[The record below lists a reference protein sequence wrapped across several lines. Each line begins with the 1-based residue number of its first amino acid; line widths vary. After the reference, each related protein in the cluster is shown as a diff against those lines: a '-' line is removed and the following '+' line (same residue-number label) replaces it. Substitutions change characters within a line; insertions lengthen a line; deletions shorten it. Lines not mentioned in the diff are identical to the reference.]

1 MALLGANGAGKMTTL
16 RAISN
21 LVTPV
26 EGEICFLGKKTNGIP
41 PSKIVESGVA
51 HVMEGRGIFPKMSV
65 MDNLEMGAYSRKNN
79 KEINESYDMVFSH
92 FPVLKKRRRQLA
104 GTLSGGEQ
112 QILAIGR
119 GLMSKP
125 KILLS
130 DEASLGL
137 APLIIKEIVNI
148 IIQLHK
154 EEHVTILL
162 VEQNAK
168 MALNLAN
175 RAYVLE
181 TGKIVL
187 EGKSEDLI
195 KNYYVIKAYL
205 RV

>member
-1 MALLGANGAGKMTTL
+1 MALLGTNGAGKTTTL

-26 EGEICFLGKKTNGIP
+26 EGEACFLGKKTNGIP

-51 HVMEGRGIFPKMSV
+51 HVMEGRGIFPKMFV
-65 MDNLEMGAYSRKNN
+65 MDNLEMGAYPRKNK
-79 KEINESYDMVFSH
+79 KETSDSYDMVFSH
-92 FPVLKKRRRQLA
+92 FPVLKERRKQSA
-104 GTLSGGEQ
+104 DTLSGGEQ
-112 QILAIGR
+112 QMLAIGR

-125 KILLS
+125 KILLL

-137 APLIIKEIVNI
+137 APLVVKEISNI

-154 EEHVTILL
+154 KEHVTILL
-162 VEQNAK
+162 VEQNAR

-175 RAYVLE
+175 RAYVME

-187 EGKSEDLI
+187 EGKSEDLV
-195 KNYYVIKAYL
+195 KNDYIVKAYL
-205 RV
+205 GV